1 MNTSNVKIR
10 QMAKVLI
17 KIVSRKNLYSFWMLT
32 MLKIKNMI
40 NKITLIRVGLY
51 TETKNRARSTSLL
64 I

>member
-10 QMAKVLI
+10 QMANVLI
-17 KIVSRKNLYSFWMLT
+17 KIVRRKNLYSFWMLT

-51 TETKNRARSTSLL
+51 TETKNIARSTSLL